1 MNATDEIRA
10 LLESQPKPVCAA
22 LTPFNILE
30 ADSDK
35 GYVKVEFAP
44 QPAFENHFGNI
55 QGGFAVS
62 MLDVVIAIAAFVKV
76 RQWIPTVEIK
86 TSFIA
91 PAKIAT
97 CIGEGTVMR
106 AGRTVIFVEGKLWN
120 ADHELAVHATATLMG
135 HKP

>member
-1 MNATDEIRA
+1 MNATEEIRS
-10 LLESQPKPVCAA
+10 LLAAQPQPVCAK
-22 LTPFNILE
+22 LTPFHILE
-30 ADSDK
+30 AESER
-35 GYVKVEFAP
+35 GFVKIEFAP

-62 MLDVVIAIAAFVKV
+62 MLDVVISVAAFVKV

-97 CIGEGTVMR
+97 CIGEGLVIR
-106 AGRTVIFVEGKLWN
+106 AGRSVIFVEGKLWN
-120 ADHELAVHATATLMG
+120 ADHELAVQATATLMG
-135 HKP
+135 YKA